1 MTVCQA
7 RIKVCLKKISFWHMH
22 NWNQLTVFR
31 LRPQHHNSLYTM
43 ISVTAQEPNLPIYDS
58 VTDLTGVWW
67 SRCQSTPNIWTMYY
81 RSVAEQWRQTLKWK
95 ITLVLLC
102 LISPTCACLKFPD
115 YSTVYLIP
123 MFSFPWIV
131 SCCRYAVCL
140 FRAPVSWLMFN
151 F

>member
-22 NWNQLTVFR
+22 NWNTLTVFR

-67 SRCQSTPNIWTMYY
+67 SRCQSTSNIWTMYY

-95 ITLVLLC
+95 ITLVLLR
-102 LISPTCACLKFPD
+102 LISPTCVFLL
-115 YSTVYLIP
+115 SQIP
-123 MFSFPWIV
+123 WLLHCVFNPHVFLSLDRVMLSLCCMFV
-131 SCCRYAVCL
+131 SCSC
-140 FRAPVSWLMFN
+140 
-151 F
+151 